1 MTCSTINFSR
11 IHASYFHEPSDI
23 SNAHCALHVIAVCVM
38 IPFCVV
44 NAQIDGDN
52 IFSVDQIISIDL
64 AFPQDD
70 FWGDLQ
76 THYAADEN
84 EYIPAMLTLTDVSGT
99 HVMDSVGVRLK
110 GNSSYSHPGV
120 KSRSR
125 LTSTS
130 TSRARTTTASRSST
144 SATDS
149 RTPPACA
156 RNYFSMRADRGW
168 RACTSRQFCKR
179 QLQW

>member
-1 MTCSTINFSR
+1 MNLPISR
-11 IHASYFHEPSDI
+11 TRI
-23 SNAHCALHVIAVCVM
+23 AHSIIIAVYVM

-99 HVMDSVGVRLK
+99 HVMDSVGAAQRKLELLAPRCQEV
-110 GNSSYSHPGV
+110 V
-120 KSRSR
+120 Q
-125 LTSTS
+125 
-130 TSRARTTTASRSST
+130 
-144 SATDS
+144 D
-149 RTPPACA
+149 
-156 RNYFSMRADRGW
+156 
-168 RACTSRQFCKR
+168 
-179 QLQW
+179 

>member
-1 MTCSTINFSR
+1 MTCSTINFQKFIR
-11 IHASYFHEPSDI
+11 RYFHEPSDI
-23 SNAHCALHVIAVCVM
+23 SIALHFIVIAVCVL

-70 FWGDLQ
+70 FGGDLQ

-99 HVMDSVGVRLK
+99 HVMDSVVRLK
-110 GNSSYSHPGV
+110 GNS
-120 KSRSR
+120 
-125 LTSTS
+125 TT
-130 TSRARTTTASRSST
+130 RTQ
-144 SATDS
+144 
-149 RTPPACA
+149 
-156 RNYFSMRADRGW
+156 
-168 RACTSRQFCKR
+168 RQEVV
-179 QLQW
+179 QD